1 MENNVDKKD
10 QTPMTMDQVLDI
22 LKNPGFDLEA
32 VRADFDYLKSEGTP
46 ITYLDNGATTQ
57 RPNPV
62 IDRVADFYR
71 YENANP
77 LRGNHRLSL
86 YATQA
91 YEEGRAKVKEF
102 INAANKEEIIF
113 TRNASESLNLISYIW
128 ALHFLKEGDRV
139 IISRMEH
146 HSNAVNWQF
155 ACRQSGAELVY
166 VELDD
171 DFSFDMEDY
180 RSKLNDRT
188 KVVAFTG
195 ASNVLSSEP
204 NAKAIIKLAHDHG
217 AIAVMD
223 GAQAVPHDAIDV
235 QDLDCDF
242 LAFSGHKMLAPFG
255 IGVLYGKKTLLEK
268 MPPFLYGGEMIEYV
282 EDQSSTFAPL
292 PYKFEAGTQN
302 VGGVVGLHA
311 AIDYIEKI
319 GMDKIARYEKA
330 LAEFCA
336 LRMEE
341 REDLEVY
348 RPRHSARGTAV
359 AFNIKGV
366 HPHDVSTIMDSI
378 GIAIRSGHHCTQPL
392 HRGLCIAA
400 SCRASFAFYNTKEEV
415 DKLFEGIDLVKAT
428 MFPEEVSK

>member
-1 MENNVDKKD
+1 MENKKETLYD
-10 QTPMTMDQVLDI
+10 SPMTMDRVLAI
-22 LKNPGFDLEA
+22 LDDPGFDLEA

-91 YEEGRAKVKEF
+91 YEEGRARVAEF
-102 INAANKEEIIF
+102 IHADHKEEVIF
-113 TRNASESLNLISYIW
+113 TRNASESLNLVSYIW
-128 ALHFLKEGDRV
+128 ALHYLKEGDRV

-146 HSNAVNWQF
+146 HSNSVNWQF
-155 ACRQSGAELVY
+155 ACQQSGAELVY

-171 DFSFDMEDY
+171 DFSFNMEDY
-180 RSKLNDRT
+180 KSKLNERT

-204 NAKAIIKLAHDHG
+204 KAREIIRLAHEVG

-223 GAQAVPHDAIDV
+223 GAQAVPHDPIDV

-255 IGVLYGKKTLLEK
+255 IGVLYGKKEILEK
-268 MPPFLYGGEMIEYV
+268 IPPFLYGGEMFEYV
-282 EDQSSTFAPL
+282 EDQTSTFAPL

-311 AIDYIEKI
+311 AIDYMEAI

-330 LAEFCA
+330 LAEYCA
-336 LRMEE
+336 LKMEA

-415 DKLFEGIDLVKAT
+415 DKLFEGIDLVQET
-428 MFPEEVSK
+428 MNPGEVR